1 MKNEKSKISRD
12 TAPLIDS
19 STSIAELMDCVTS
32 SFLILGDAGS
42 GFEPRTSATEVRCSV
57 H

>member
-1 MKNEKSKISRD
+1 MKDEKSKISRD

-42 GFEPRTSATEVRCSV
+42 GFEPRTTATEVRCSV